1 MDQGSVSC
9 PRMLR
14 YADNSSLGSNHQ
26 LIDDLLYLPSHSHPN
41 YPPQNPHMLFWYS
54 NIFWMDVRP
63 LSFEIVYLQ
72 VFAVVLGAHCSQIT
86 SRWHVTVKYNLNLIY
101 LI

>member
-1 MDQGSVSC
+1 MDLNPDTVTYFEW
-9 PRMLR
+9 ML
-14 YADNSSLGSNHQ
+14 
-26 LIDDLLYLPSHSHPN
+26 
-41 YPPQNPHMLFWYS
+41 
-54 NIFWMDVRP
+54 RP

-72 VFAVVLGAHCSQIT
+72 VFAIVLGAHCSQIT